1 MEASEVH
8 RLIPESLS
16 MLETY
21 QLGSVLSAAATLKK
35 KKTETMIGSSVHC
48 DCGGKAP
55 ITWGQ
60 GCRQSHLPPSKHSL
74 SLWPGRM
81 NWGTEQ
87 CITSNWA
94 CSRQST
100 YGNFDFRVVEFKG
113 RKGNVI
119 PALEQVRLPISG
131 RGRWDWRIENH
142 RNLSLSSS
150 PDWQDYGQTGRNRI
164 TAHLGNC
171 SGKPPARVLSS
182 QRNTCI
188 SVPALQNHFLQAS
201 GSPSSG

>member
-1 MEASEVH
+1 M
-8 RLIPESLS
+8 
-16 MLETY
+16 
-21 QLGSVLSAAATLKK
+21 
-35 KKTETMIGSSVHC
+35 
-48 DCGGKAP
+48 
-55 ITWGQ
+55 
-60 GCRQSHLPPSKHSL
+60 
-74 SLWPGRM
+74 
-81 NWGTEQ
+81 
-87 CITSNWA
+87 
-94 CSRQST
+94 
-100 YGNFDFRVVEFKG
+100 VEFKG

-201 GSPSSG
+201 GSPSSGEWYPRKERGQLLCIQTCKISNVNDHAVSVNETECNTDVAWLRHWQA